1 MIGVLKHT
9 TATPAYF
16 RCVLLEHRMQESPRR
31 AKFLSALPRPATGR
45 APRSP
50 GAACL
55 TNCAGM
61 VL

>member
-45 APRSP
+45 AH
-50 GAACL
+50 AYEVL
-55 TNCAGM
+55 AGNTSEKTT
-61 VL
+61 L